1 MQSSAFYGILF
12 LIGGDAV
19 QYLNSFM
26 LASEDDEVGYILS
39 YPPKLEMSCYSGQV
53 YPFKV
58 FPQKGL
64 ERVEFAPITIFYGG
78 NGSGKST
85 LLNIIAQKTDV
96 QRTSPFNNTPY
107 FEDYLE
113 FCQADYT
120 FGDRIPR
127 ESRIITSDDVF
138 DFLLDIR
145 TVNEGIDRRRE
156 EIFEEYDALSQ
167 HYQRT
172 GKSYLLTSLSDY
184 DNFKRHNEA
193 KSKSKN
199 QFTKRRLP
207 SNLGGKSNGE
217 SAYAYFTEYIREDA
231 LYLLDEPENS
241 LSANLQVKLAQFIE
255 EAVRFYRCQ
264 FIISTHSPFLLAMRD
279 AKIYDLDTHPV
290 GQREWTELENVR
302 IYHDF
307 FKKHEKKFEKT

>member
-1 MQSSAFYGILF
+1 M
-12 LIGGDAV
+12 
-19 QYLNSFM
+19 QYLNSFR
-26 LASEDDEVGYILS
+26 LASADEEDTYVLS
-39 YPPKLEMSCYSGQV
+39 FPPKLEMSCYSGQV

-64 ERVEFAPITIFYGG
+64 ERLEFSPITIFYGG

-96 QRTSPFNNTPY
+96 LRTAPFNNTPY

-113 FCQADYT
+113 LCRAEYT
-120 FGDRIPR
+120 FANRLPR

-145 TVNEGIDRRRE
+145 TVNEGVDRRRE

-167 HYQRT
+167 HYERT

-193 KSKSKN
+193 KTKSKN

-207 SNLGGKSNGE
+207 NNLGGKSNGE
-217 SAYAYFTEYIREDA
+217 SAYAYFTEYIRENA

-241 LSANLQVKLAQFIE
+241 LSAALQVKLAGFIE
-255 EAVRFYRCQ
+255 EAVRFYHCQ

-279 AKIYDLDTHPV
+279 AKIYDLDAAPARE
-290 GQREWTELENVR
+290 REWTELENVR
-302 IYHDF
+302 IYQSF
-307 FKKHEKKFEKT
+307 FEKHRKEFESK

>member
-1 MQSSAFYGILF
+1 M
-12 LIGGDAV
+12 
-19 QYLNSFM
+19 QYLNSFR
-26 LASEDDEVGYILS
+26 LASADEEDTYVLS
-39 YPPKLEMSCYSGQV
+39 FPPKLEMSCYSGQV

-64 ERVEFAPITIFYGG
+64 ERLEFSPITIFYGG

-96 QRTSPFNNTPY
+96 LRTAPFNNTPY

-113 FCQADYT
+113 LCRAEYT
-120 FGDRIPR
+120 FANRLPR

-145 TVNEGIDRRRE
+145 TVNEGVDRRRE

-167 HYQRT
+167 HYERT

-193 KSKSKN
+193 KTKSKN

-207 SNLGGKSNGE
+207 NNLGNKSNGE
-217 SAYAYFTEYIREDA
+217 SAYAYFTEYIRENA

-241 LSANLQVKLAQFIE
+241 LSAALQVKLAGFIE
-255 EAVRFYRCQ
+255 EAVRFYHCQ

-279 AKIYDLDTHPV
+279 AKIYDLDAAPAHE
-290 GQREWTELENVR
+290 REWTELENVR
-302 IYHDF
+302 IYQSF
-307 FKKHEKKFEKT
+307 FEKHRKEFESK

>member
-1 MQSSAFYGILF
+1 M
-12 LIGGDAV
+12 
-19 QYLNSFM
+19 QYLNSFT
-26 LASEDDEVGYILS
+26 LASADDEVSYVLS
-39 YPPKLEMSCYSGQV
+39 YPPKPKLEMSCYSGQV

-58 FPQKGL
+58 FPERGL
-64 ERVEFAPITIFYGG
+64 EHIDFEPITIFYGG

-96 QRTSPFNNTPY
+96 LRTSPFNYTPY

-113 FCQADYT
+113 FCHAEYT
-120 FGDRIPR
+120 FGKKLPK

-145 TVNEGIDRRRE
+145 TVNEGVDRRRE

-167 HYQRT
+167 HYNRT

-217 SAYAYFTEYIREDA
+217 SAYAYFTEYIRENA

-241 LSANLQVKLAQFIE
+241 LSATLQQQLAQFIE
-255 EAVRFYRCQ
+255 EAVRFYGCQ
-264 FIISTHSPFLLAMRD
+264 FIISTHSPFLLAIKN
-279 AKIYDLDTHPV
+279 AKIYDLDAAPA
-290 GQREWTELENVR
+290 RERDWTELENVR

-307 FKKHEKKFEKT
+307 FKKHEKKFEKP

>member
-1 MQSSAFYGILF
+1 M
-12 LIGGDAV
+12 
-19 QYLNSFM
+19 QYLNSFR
-26 LASEDDEVGYILS
+26 LASADEEDTYVLS
-39 YPPKLEMSCYSGQV
+39 FPPKLEMSCYSGQV

-64 ERVEFAPITIFYGG
+64 ERLEFSPITIFYGG

-96 QRTSPFNNTPY
+96 LRTAPFNNTPY

-113 FCQADYT
+113 LCQAEYT
-120 FGDRIPR
+120 FANRLPR

-145 TVNEGIDRRRE
+145 TVNEGVDRRRE

-167 HYQRT
+167 HYERT

-193 KSKSKN
+193 KTKSKN

-207 SNLGGKSNGE
+207 NNLGGKSNGE

-241 LSANLQVKLAQFIE
+241 LSAALQVKLAGFIE
-255 EAVRFYRCQ
+255 EAVRFYHCQ

-279 AKIYDLDTHPV
+279 AKIYDLDAAPARE
-290 GQREWTELENVR
+290 REWTELENVR
-302 IYHDF
+302 IYQSF
-307 FKKHEKKFEKT
+307 FEKHRKEFESK

>member
-1 MQSSAFYGILF
+1 M
-12 LIGGDAV
+12 
-19 QYLNSFM
+19 QYLDCFK
-26 LASEDDEVGYILS
+26 LASADEEDSYVLS
-39 YPPKLEMSCYSGQV
+39 FPAKLEMSCYSGQV

-58 FPQKGL
+58 FPQKGF
-64 ERVEFAPITIFYGG
+64 EKIDFAPITIFYGG

-85 LLNIIAQKTDV
+85 LLNIIAQKTEAL
-96 QRTSPFNNTPY
+96 RKSPFNYTPY

-113 FCQADYT
+113 LCQAEYSFDNE
-120 FGDRIPR
+120 IPR

-145 TVNEGIDRRRE
+145 TVNEGVDRRRE

-167 HYQRT
+167 HYERT

-184 DNFKRHNEA
+184 ENFKRHNEA
-193 KSKSKN
+193 KTKSKN

-207 SNLGGKSNGE
+207 NNLGGKSNGE

-241 LSANLQVKLAQFIE
+241 LSANLQRKLAQFIE

-264 FIISTHSPFLLAMRD
+264 FIISTHSPFLLAMNE
-279 AKIYDLDTHPV
+279 AKIYDLDAIPV
-290 GQREWTELENVR
+290 CEKEWTELENVK
-302 IYHDF
+302 IYYNF
-307 FKKHEKKFEKT
+307 FKKHEKMFET

>member
-1 MQSSAFYGILF
+1 M
-12 LIGGDAV
+12 
-19 QYLNSFM
+19 QYLNSFV
-26 LASEDDEVGYILS
+26 LASADEEDTYVLS

-64 ERVEFAPITIFYGG
+64 ERLNFSPITIFYGG

-85 LLNIIAQKTDV
+85 LLNIIAQKTNV
-96 QRTSPFNNTPY
+96 MRTSPFNNTPY
-107 FEDYLE
+107 FEDYLNLCMAE
-113 FCQADYT
+113 YT
-120 FGDRIPR
+120 FGSELPR

-145 TVNEGIDRRRE
+145 SVNEGVDRRRE
-156 EIFEEYDALSQ
+156 ELFEEYDAFSQ
-167 HYQRT
+167 QHART

-184 DNFKRHNEA
+184 ENFKLHNEA

-207 SNLGGKSNGE
+207 NNLGGKSNGE
-217 SAYAYFTEYIREDA
+217 SAYAYFTEYIRENA

-241 LSANLQVKLAQFIE
+241 LSANLQIKLAQFIE
-255 EAVRFYRCQ
+255 EAVRFYGCQ

-307 FKKHEKKFEKT
+307 FKKHEKKFEKA

>member
-1 MQSSAFYGILF
+1 M
-12 LIGGDAV
+12 
-19 QYLNSFM
+19 QYLNSFR
-26 LASEDDEVGYILS
+26 LASADEEDTYVLS
-39 YPPKLEMSCYSGQV
+39 FPPKLEMSCYSGQV

-58 FPQKGL
+58 FPKKGL
-64 ERVEFAPITIFYGG
+64 ERLEFSPITIFYGG

-96 QRTSPFNNTPY
+96 LRTAPFNNTPY

-113 FCQADYT
+113 LCQAEDT
-120 FGDRIPR
+120 FANRLPR

-145 TVNEGIDRRRE
+145 TVNEGVDRRRE
-156 EIFEEYDALSQ
+156 EIFEEYDALAK
-167 HYQRT
+167 HYERT

-193 KSKSKN
+193 KTKSKN

-207 SNLGGKSNGE
+207 NNVGGKSNGE
-217 SAYAYFTEYIREDA
+217 SAYAYFTEYIRENA

-241 LSANLQVKLAQFIE
+241 LSAALQVKLAGFIE
-255 EAVRFYRCQ
+255 EAVRFYHCQ

-279 AKIYDLDTHPV
+279 AKIYDLDANPA
-290 GQREWTELENVR
+290 RERDWTELENVR
-302 IYHDF
+302 IYQSF
-307 FKKHEKKFEKT
+307 FEKHRNKFESK

>member
-1 MQSSAFYGILF
+1 M
-12 LIGGDAV
+12 
-19 QYLNSFM
+19 QYLDAFK
-26 LASEDDEVGYILS
+26 LASADEEDSYVLS
-39 YPPKLEMSCYSGQV
+39 FPAKLEMSCYSGQV

-58 FPQKGL
+58 FPQKGF
-64 ERVEFAPITIFYGG
+64 EKINFAPITIFYGG

-85 LLNIIAQKTDV
+85 LLNIIAEKTDV
-96 QRTSPFNNTPY
+96 LRTSPFNNTPY

-113 FCQADYT
+113 LCKAEYT
-120 FGDRIPR
+120 FEDELPR

-145 TVNEGIDRRRE
+145 TVNEGVDRRRE

-167 HYQRT
+167 HYERT

-184 DNFKRHNEA
+184 ENFKRHNEA
-193 KSKSKN
+193 KTKSKN

-241 LSANLQVKLAQFIE
+241 LSANLQVKLAHFIE
-255 EAVRFYRCQ
+255 EAARFYRCQ
-264 FIISTHSPFLLAMRD
+264 FIISTHSPFLLALKE
-279 AKIYDLDTHPV
+279 AKIYDLDTVPV
-290 GQREWTELENVR
+290 RERDWTELENVK
-302 IYHDF
+302 IYQDF
-307 FKKHEKKFEKT
+307 FEKHRNEFHSK

>member
-1 MQSSAFYGILF
+1 M
-12 LIGGDAV
+12 
-19 QYLNSFM
+19 QYLNSFR
-26 LASEDDEVGYILS
+26 LASADEEDTYVLS
-39 YPPKLEMSCYSGQV
+39 FQPKLEMSCYSGQV

-64 ERVEFAPITIFYGG
+64 ERLEFSPITIFYGG

-96 QRTSPFNNTPY
+96 LRTAPFNNTPY

-113 FCQADYT
+113 LCRAEYT
-120 FGDRIPR
+120 FANRLPR

-145 TVNEGIDRRRE
+145 TVNEGVDRRRE

-167 HYQRT
+167 HYERT

-193 KSKSKN
+193 KTKSKN

-207 SNLGGKSNGE
+207 NNLSGKSNGE
-217 SAYAYFTEYIREDA
+217 SAYAYFTEYIRENA

-241 LSANLQVKLAQFIE
+241 LSAALQVKLAGFIE
-255 EAVRFYRCQ
+255 EAVRFYHCQ

-279 AKIYDLDTHPV
+279 AKIYDLDAAPARE
-290 GQREWTELENVR
+290 REWTELENVR
-302 IYHDF
+302 IYQSF
-307 FKKHEKKFEKT
+307 FEKHRKEFESE

>member
-1 MQSSAFYGILF
+1 M
-12 LIGGDAV
+12 
-19 QYLNSFM
+19 QYLNSFR
-26 LASEDDEVGYILS
+26 LASADEEDTYVLS
-39 YPPKLEMSCYSGQV
+39 FPPKLEMSCYSGQV

-64 ERVEFAPITIFYGG
+64 ERLEFSPITIFYGG

-96 QRTSPFNNTPY
+96 LRTAPFNNTPY

-113 FCQADYT
+113 LCRAEYT
-120 FGDRIPR
+120 FANRLPH

-145 TVNEGIDRRRE
+145 TVNEGVDRRRE

-167 HYQRT
+167 HYERT

-193 KSKSKN
+193 KTKSKN

-207 SNLGGKSNGE
+207 NNLGGKSNGE
-217 SAYAYFTEYIREDA
+217 SAYAYFTEYIRENA

-241 LSANLQVKLAQFIE
+241 LSAALQVKLAGFIE
-255 EAVRFYRCQ
+255 EAVRFYHCQ

-279 AKIYDLDTHPV
+279 AKIYDLDAAPARE
-290 GQREWTELENVR
+290 REWTELENVR
-302 IYHDF
+302 IYQSF
-307 FKKHEKKFEKT
+307 FEKHRKEFESE

>member
-1 MQSSAFYGILF
+1 M
-12 LIGGDAV
+12 
-19 QYLNSFM
+19 QYLNSFR
-26 LASEDDEVGYILS
+26 LASADEEDTYVLS
-39 YPPKLEMSCYSGQV
+39 FPPKLEMSGYSGQV

-64 ERVEFAPITIFYGG
+64 ERLEFSPITIFYGG

-96 QRTSPFNNTPY
+96 LRTAPFNNTPY

-113 FCQADYT
+113 LCKAEYT
-120 FGDRIPR
+120 FANRLPR

-145 TVNEGIDRRRE
+145 TVNEGVDRRRE

-167 HYQRT
+167 HYERT

-193 KSKSKN
+193 KTKSKN

-207 SNLGGKSNGE
+207 NNLGGKSNGE
-217 SAYAYFTEYIREDA
+217 SAYAYFTEYIRENA

-241 LSANLQVKLAQFIE
+241 LSAALQVKLAGFIE
-255 EAVRFYRCQ
+255 EAVRFYHCQ

-279 AKIYDLDTHPV
+279 AKIYDLDAAPARE
-290 GQREWTELENVR
+290 REWTELENVR
-302 IYHDF
+302 IYQSF
-307 FKKHEKKFEKT
+307 FEKHRSKFDF